1 MSRCNPNITYVR
13 EVVIVTG
20 CPPITQGTRWFIG
33 VIQAR
38 SKGLLHLISG
48 DCCVCHRLPHSLC
61 VPIFSTR
68 DQPEPA
74 DVFLNFGQSEIADL
88 RA

>member
-1 MSRCNPNITYVR
+1 MSRCDTNITYVR
-13 EVVIVTG
+13 EIVIMMG
-20 CPPITQGTRWFIG
+20 CPSITQGTRWFIG
-33 VIQAR
+33 VIQTG

-48 DCCVCHRLPHSLC
+48 DCYVCHRPPHSLY
-61 VPIFSTR
+61 VPIFSIR

>member
-1 MSRCNPNITYVR
+1 MSRCNPDITYVR
-13 EVVIVTG
+13 EIVIVTG

-48 DCCVCHRLPHSLC
+48 DCYVCHRPPHFLC
-61 VPIFSTR
+61 VPIFSIR
-68 DQPEPA
+68 DQPESA

-88 RA
+88 GT

>member
-13 EVVIVTG
+13 EIVIVPG
-20 CPPITQGTRWFIG
+20 CPPITQGTRWFVG
-33 VIQAR
+33 VIQPG

-48 DCCVCHRLPHSLC
+48 DCYVFHRPPHSLC
-61 VPIFSTR
+61 VPIFSIC

>member
-1 MSRCNPNITYVR
+1 MSRCNPGITYVR
-13 EVVIVTG
+13 EIVIVTG

-33 VIQAR
+33 VVQAR

-48 DCCVCHRLPHSLC
+48 DCYVCCRPLHFLR
-61 VPIFSTR
+61 VPIFSIR
-68 DQPEPA
+68 YQPEPT
-74 DVFLNFGQSEIADL
+74 DVFLKFGQSEIPDL